1 MNSSDNFGLNL
12 PEQTDAY
19 DVEHMNENTRAIDTL
34 LNERMALKTITV
46 DTDLNRML
54 KSGIYYLPQN
64 NTYTNMPP
72 SCTNGWLIVMKND
85 GNVKQVFLRRGSAS
99 THSNAYTRLL
109 SGTGDLIGDWV
120 RYLTELEL
128 GAFTNL
134 DLDPQ
139 ATDVVQALND
149 LYSYCVNQ
157 FANKNHTHNYAG
169 SSSAG
174 GSATSAVKLQN
185 ARTIQTNLASTSSAS
200 FDGTANVT
208 PGVTGTL
215 PVANGGTGQT
225 TLLDTEKALLS
236 SLPTD
241 TTADMMD
248 DYSFIPTLDQ
258 QGGGGMTWYVPRKRP
273 FSRVWTY
280 IQGKISSVLGL
291 TSTTYGGKS
300 AGITGVLPVANGGTG
315 TDTLSDAFQTL
326 SKSQDLITDHPVYD
340 EDRIMIEFQAMDNY
354 YSFVRTSVAKLA
366 EYVKNKIGNATTSV
380 AGLMSANDKKKLDKC
395 LWVDLKGDALQA
407 TSFPLVNIST
417 GIYLV
422 VFSDLHKD
430 AGLYSFGVLFY
441 YNNGYAGYNQI
452 TERHSTGSAYSIS
465 VNNGVV
471 TSNRDIQNAKAI
483 KVGYVDI

>member
-12 PEQTDAY
+12 PEQTDSY

-46 DTDLNRML
+46 AKDLNTML
-54 KSGIYYLPQN
+54 ESGIYYFSQN
-64 NTYTNMPP
+64 NTHTNMPP
-72 SCTNGWLIVMKND
+72 NCTNGWLIVMNND

-99 THSNAYTRLL
+99 THSNAYSRLL

-120 RYLTELEL
+120 RYLSELEL
-128 GAFTNL
+128 GLFTNL
-134 DLDPQ
+134 ELDPQ
-139 ATDVVQALND
+139 ATNVVQALND

-225 TLLDTEKALLS
+225 TLANAEKALLT
-236 SLPTD
+236 SLNTSND
-241 TTADMMD
+241 ALIEDG
-248 DYSFIPTLDQ
+248 DYIPVLTQ
-258 QGGGGMTWYVPRKRP
+258 SGGGGVSSYTATKRSP
-273 FSRVWTY
+273 STFWDY
-280 IQGKISSVLGL
+280 IADKIAVNLGL
-291 TSTTYGGKS
+291 TASRYFGKS

-315 TDTLSDAFQTL
+315 TNNLSDAFHAL
-326 SKSQDLITDHPVYD
+326 SNSQDLITDQNIND
-340 EDRIMIEFQAMDNY
+340 EDRIMIEYEVIDNN

-366 EYVKNKIGNATTSV
+366 KYVKNKIGNATTSV
-380 AGLMSANDKKKLDKC
+380 AGLMSANDKKKIDNS
-395 LWVDLKGDALQA
+395 LWIDLKGDAIQK
-407 TSFPLVNIST
+407 TSFPLVNIAT

-422 VFSDLHKD
+422 AFSDLHED

-441 YNNGYAGYNQI
+441 YSKNYAGYNQI
-452 TERHSTGSAYSIS
+452 TERHSSGSAYSIS
-465 VNNGVV
+465 VSNRVV
-471 TSNRDIQNAKAI
+471 TSNRTIQNAKAI
-483 KVGYVDI
+483 KIGYVDI

>member
-54 KSGIYYLPQN
+54 ESGIYYFPQN
-64 NTYTNMPP
+64 KTYTNMPL
-72 SCTNGWLIVMKND
+72 SCTNGWLIVMNND

-99 THSNAYTRLL
+99 THSNAYSRLL

-120 RYLTELEL
+120 RYLSELEL

-185 ARTIQTNLASTSSAS
+185 ARTIRTNLQSTSTAS

-208 PGVTGTL
+208 PGVTGVL

-225 TLLDTEKALLS
+225 TLANSEKALLT
-236 SLPTD
+236 SLSTS
-241 TTADMMD
+241 ADALIED
-248 DYSFIPTLDQ
+248 GDYIPVLTQ
-258 QGGGGMTWYVPRKRP
+258 SGGGGVTSYIATKRSP
-273 FSRVWTY
+273 STFWDY
-280 IQGKISSVLGL
+280 IVDKIAVNLGL
-291 TSTTYGGKS
+291 TASRYFGKS

-315 TDTLSDAFQTL
+315 TDTLSDAFQAL
-326 SKSQDLITDHPVYD
+326 SKSQDLITDQNIND
-340 EDRIMIEFQAMDNY
+340 EDRIMIEYEVIDNN

-380 AGLMSANDKKKLDKC
+380 AGLMSANDKKKLDNS
-395 LWVDLKGDALQA
+395 LWIDLKGNLDRT
-407 TSFPLVNIST
+407 TSFPLVNIT
-417 GIYLV
+417 MGLYLV
-422 VFSDLHKD
+422 AFSNLYGD
-430 AGLYSFGVLFY
+430 AGVYSFGVLFY

-452 TERHSTGSAYSIS
+452 TERHNNGSAYSIS

-471 TSNRDIQNAKAI
+471 TSNRSIQTAKAI
-483 KVGYVDI
+483 KIGYIDL